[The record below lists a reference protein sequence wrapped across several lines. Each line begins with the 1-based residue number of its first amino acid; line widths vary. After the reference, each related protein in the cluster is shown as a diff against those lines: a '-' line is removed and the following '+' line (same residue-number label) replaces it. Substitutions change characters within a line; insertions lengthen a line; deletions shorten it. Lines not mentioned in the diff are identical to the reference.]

1 MEKVHLLGFTED
13 EMKSFA
19 REMGEAAFRGRQIF
33 RWKISVKDQEES
45 GS

>member
-33 RWKISVKDQEES
+33 RWTVTGKIICFIQ
-45 GS
+45 

>member
-13 EMKSFA
+13 EMKRFA

-33 RWKISVKDQEES
+33 RWMF
-45 GS
+45 